1 MAFPKLQELVGQQ
14 PPRGINVHAEN
25 DLSFQTWLP
34 SSSATTSPDLPTG
47 ENGGAIFDHG
57 SGGIVLLRAA

>member
-1 MAFPKLQELVGQQ
+1 MGKLTAMGVKNLTEPG
-14 PPRGINVHAEN
+14 RYS
-25 DLSFQTWLP
+25 D
-34 SSSATTSPDLPTG
+34 G